1 MNPDRI
7 TIHFTT
13 GAGLS
18 DLQKLTQQALDS
30 GAQSLIVLAADGN
43 GCDPMVFDPWLQSL
57 PVTVA
62 GGVFTQLI
70 HDQRHHEQGYLVLG
84 WPEAIQVRHV
94 AGLSDS
100 GVDFTE
106 QVGAAL
112 SDAMDSTS
120 LMVWVDGLSSRIAA
134 FLDGLYDVMGADIA
148 YFGGGAGSLSFVKK
162 PCLFSNQGMLQDHA
176 QLVCMR
182 QPVSLGVDHGWQPFS
197 GPFVVT
203 QSQGNVV
210 QSLDFQPAFQVYR
223 SKVEADSGQSFRD
236 DNFFDIAKG
245 YPFGMEKADH
255 TLVVRDPISTDGSAL
270 ICVGEVPVNS
280 VVYLLKGQADQ
291 LIAAAAQGA
300 SRVQADAGPVLMVDC
315 ISRVLFLQSRF
326 DEELQ
331 AVQTAI
337 GGRPVVG
344 ALTLGEVANGGDYC
358 LEFYNKTMVL
368 AGLPQ
373 A

>member
-1 MNPDRI
+1 MNPDLI

-30 GAQSLIVLAADGN
+30 GAQSLIVLAGDGN

-84 WPEAIQVRHV
+84 WPEVIQVRHV

-112 SDAMDSTS
+112 SDAMESTS

-148 YFGGGAGSLSFVKK
+148 YFGGGAGSLSFIKK
-162 PCLFSNQGMLQDHA
+162 PCLFSNRGMLQDHA

-197 GPFVVT
+197 GHVCGDAVPRQCGAVT
-203 QSQGNVV
+203 GFSAGVSGVPQQG
-210 QSLDFQPAFQVYR
+210 R
-223 SKVEADSGQSFRD
+223 GGQR
-236 DNFFDIAKG
+236 AVLPG
-245 YPFGMEKADH
+245 RQLLRYCQRLPLRH
-255 TLVVRDPISTDGSAL
+255 
-270 ICVGEVPVNS
+270 GE
-280 VVYLLKGQADQ
+280 
-291 LIAAAAQGA
+291 
-300 SRVQADAGPVLMVDC
+300 
-315 ISRVLFLQSRF
+315 
-326 DEELQ
+326 
-331 AVQTAI
+331 
-337 GGRPVVG
+337 GRPHPGG
-344 ALTLGEVANGGDYC
+344 ARPHQHRRQRPDLCG
-358 LEFYNKTMVL
+358 
-368 AGLPQ
+368 
-373 A
+373 